1 MERANV
7 STAQSWAGDEA
18 AAQVRTNAC
27 NLHRQVTSEDKTKWG
42 IGAFLAS
49 EGLGPACAGR
59 DAQSW
64 LDLGLS

>member
-49 EGLGPACAGR
+49 EGLGY
-59 DAQSW
+59 
-64 LDLGLS
+64 